1 MNDGSFVATA
11 GLVQTQN
18 TDAINPAKSKKAS
31 AMTAVGDF
39 II

>member
-1 MNDGSFVATA
+1 MDDGGFVATA

-18 TDAINPAKSKKAS
+18 TDAINPAKGKKAS